1 MHPATGMALIY
12 NVNVQKSFSL
22 TRRGSRT
29 PNELAARTYLCD
41 VANVQPKI
49 YMILLFFPPLLIRP
63 IIKIL
68 LRRTLNFHA
77 FYRYCII

>member
-12 NVNVQKSFSL
+12 NLNVQKSFSL

-29 PNELAARTYLCD
+29 RNELAARTYLCD

-49 YMILLFFPPLLIRP
+49 YMILFFFPIPTV
-63 IIKIL
+63 IKIL
-68 LRRTLNFHA
+68 RETRFTFIVIPLLTTHTET
-77 FYRYCII
+77 